1 MNKMSFSIKT
11 KLIVLIITMSLV
23 FSIYSLF
30 FSLNTTLVSIDAETI
45 SEVTTFS
52 QTFTT
57 TTKGNLFITQ
67 KDNIFYIDPSHIQ
80 VKLPEAFLV
89 NGKNPSLSPFYVR
102 NGKSPN
108 QWEIAFQN
116 EGNQSAFANW
126 TARNISRWII
136 KNYFIVINYQE
147 MGFIC
152 KTSVCNLKRENEINQ
167 LNIEKDEFIL
177 KQTIDVPVS
186 KTTNIFKVKKVNKI
200 NISAPIVAVESLVWT
215 SLENEAMTDQV
226 RAEVE
231 VLQINNIDS
240 SLVLDEVTDEALKTE
255 TLKKLSL
262 LIKHKVETLTQ
273 IEQLIS
279 TKKIPLR
286 HLFRVI
292 DALDRSG
299 NDLAHKL
306 IIKYFEAYPYSVKS
320 KEEELQA
327 RKSILSILAYSKFS
341 GNSKDLFF
349 FSNLSFSLNKIT
361 MSNLDFNFYLMAAHY
376 LRANKIKNVLSE
388 TFVKKINLQLSAGNK
403 TSIDKLLNIVGN
415 TGDDMFFDKSIL
427 HFLENK
433 NLVIMALR
441 FMRNP
446 EVENFYK
453 IKLESDAGLT
463 NYILQALQFR
473 TEEGIE
479 LSQDFKGSLGAVLE
493 KRTDENSK
501 TLMSWLASLKTN

>member
-11 KLIVLIITMSLV
+11 KLIVLILTMSLV
-23 FSIYSLF
+23 FSIHTLF
-30 FSLNTTLVSIDAETI
+30 FSTNTSQISIDAETI

-67 KDNIFYIDPSHIQ
+67 KDNVLYINPSHLE

-89 NGKNPSLSPFYVR
+89 SGRNPRLTPFYAR

-116 EGNQSAFANW
+116 ESNQSAFANW

-136 KNYFIVINYQE
+136 KNYFIVTNYQK
-147 MGFIC
+147 MGFVC
-152 KTSVCNLKRENEINQ
+152 KSSVCNLKRENEIGQ
-167 LNIEKDEFIL
+167 LNIEKDKFTL

-186 KTTNIFKVKKVNKI
+186 KTTNIFKLIMGKKI
-200 NISAPIVAVESLVWT
+200 NVSVPSVPVESLIWT
-215 SLENEAMTDQV
+215 SLENEAMTEQV

-231 VLQINNIDS
+231 VQQINNIDS
-240 SLVLDEVTDEALKTE
+240 LLVLDEVTDEVLKPE

-262 LIKHKVETLTQ
+262 LIRHKLETLTQ
-273 IEQLIS
+273 IEQLIN

-299 NDLAHKL
+299 NDRAHQL
-306 IIKYFEAYPYSVKS
+306 IIKYFEDYPYSIKS
-320 KEEELQA
+320 KEELLQA
-327 RKSILSILAYSKFS
+327 RKSILSILAFSKFP

-349 FSNLSFSLNKIT
+349 FANSHFSLSKISL
-361 MSNLDFNFYLMAAHY
+361 SNLDFNFYLMAAHY
-376 LRANKIKNVLSE
+376 LRANKIKNKLSE
-388 TFVKKINLQLSAGNK
+388 AFLKQINRQLSNDNKAG
-403 TSIDKLLNIVGN
+403 IDKLLNIIGN
-415 TGDDMFFDKSIL
+415 SGDDMFFDKSISY
-427 HFLENK
+427 FVENE

-441 FMRNP
+441 FMQNP
-446 EVENFYK
+446 EVESFYK
-453 IKLESDAGLT
+453 IKLEKDSSLA

-473 TEEGIE
+473 SDEGIA
-479 LSQDFKGSLGAVLE
+479 LSRAFQESLRVILE

-501 TLMSWLASLKTN
+501 SLLSWLVSFKTN